1 MAQKWTPQ
9 PLAGFKQIQENL
21 VYPDIARKAGVEG
34 RVIVYAQIGIDG
46 TVLQTKISQSLGPNG
61 CDEAAIKA
69 IKSVKWLPAKCKDKP
84 VIVWIAVPVDF
95 KLN

>member
-1 MAQKWTPQ
+1 MYTEKIHS
-9 PLAGFKQIQENL
+9 LAGKE
-21 VYPDIARKAGVEG
+21 VVGVLE
-34 RVIVYAQIGIDG
+34 VAHCYL